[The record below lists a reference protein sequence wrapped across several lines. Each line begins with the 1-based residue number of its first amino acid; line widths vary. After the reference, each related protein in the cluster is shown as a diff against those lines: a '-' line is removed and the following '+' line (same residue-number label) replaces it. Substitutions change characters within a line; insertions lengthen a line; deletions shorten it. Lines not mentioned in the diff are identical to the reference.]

1 MRIIPKCPY
10 CGESYYAE
18 NYSTTTAMYW
28 APIYKNGVLINENPN
43 TTTTHCTC
51 CNCGKSFSYTN
62 KKYEKMQTSL
72 DCSVSRADAS
82 LTEISI
88 L

>member
-1 MRIIPKCPY
+1 MSNFPVCPY

-28 APIYKNGVLINENPN
+28 APIYKNGVLMNENPN

-51 CNCGKSFSYTN
+51 CNCGNSFSYTN
-62 KKYEKMQTSL
+62 KEYSKLQTSL
-72 DCSVSRADAS
+72 DCSVSRTNAS
-82 LTEISI
+82 LT
-88 L
+88 

>member
-1 MRIIPKCPY
+1 MNIFPKCPY
-10 CGESYYAE
+10 CGESYYQE

-28 APIYKNGVLINENPN
+28 TPIFKNGELINENPN
-43 TTTTHCTC
+43 ITTTYCTC

-62 KKYEKMQTSL
+62 KEYSKMQTSL
-72 DCSVSRADAS
+72 DCLVSRTDAD
-82 LTEISI
+82 LTDLSV

>member
-1 MRIIPKCPY
+1 MHNFPVCPY

-28 APIYKNGVLINENPN
+28 APIYKNGVLMNENPN

-62 KKYEKMQTSL
+62 KEYSQMQTSL
-72 DCSVSRADAS
+72 DCSVSRTDAS
-82 LTEISI
+82 LT
-88 L
+88 

>member
-1 MRIIPKCPY
+1 MNNFPACPY

-28 APIYKNGVLINENPN
+28 APIFKNGVLINENPN

-62 KKYEKMQTSL
+62 KERSKMQTSL
-72 DCSVSRADAS
+72 DCLVSRENAS
-82 LTEISI
+82 LT
-88 L
+88 

>member
-1 MRIIPKCPY
+1 MNNFPVCPH

-28 APIYKNGVLINENPN
+28 APIFKNGVLINENPN
-43 TTTTHCTC
+43 ITTTHCTC

-62 KKYEKMQTSL
+62 KEHSKMQTSL

-82 LTEISI
+82 LT
-88 L
+88 

>member
-1 MRIIPKCPY
+1 MRTIPKCPY

-28 APIYKNGVLINENPN
+28 TPIFKNGVLINENPN
-43 TTTTHCTC
+43 ITTTYCTC

-62 KKYEKMQTSL
+62 KEYSKMQTSL

-82 LTEISI
+82 LTEVSV

>member
-1 MRIIPKCPY
+1 MRIMPKCPY

-28 APIYKNGVLINENPN
+28 APIYKNGVLMNENPN
-43 TTTTHCTC
+43 ITTTHCTC

-62 KKYEKMQTSL
+62 KEYEKMQTSL
-72 DCSVSRADAS
+72 DCTVSRENAS
-82 LTEISI
+82 LTEVSV